1 MDQIERHAELQE
13 MLRQAVNGALEDMYV
28 AAPVQIVSFDPLTAT
43 ADAILLQPLRVD
55 QQDGTQ
61 VWKQATKFCKCPVV
75 FLQGG
80 GFTVFAPPQVGDEA
94 LAIFCHRSIDDWW
107 YYGGA
112 QQRSSLRR
120 FSKDD
125 AILLCG
131 VFSRPNVPL
140 TPIDPAALEIR
151 SDSGTVKIRLD
162 ASGVTITAPVVT
174 VAGDLAVTGNVLSGT
189 VSLETHVHSGVQSG
203 GSDTGPPL
211 P

>member
-1 MDQIERHAELQE
+1 MDQIERHADMQE
-13 MLRQAVNGALEDMYV
+13 MLRQAINGALEDVYV
-28 AAPVQIVSFDPLTAT
+28 AAPVRIVSFDPLTAT
-43 ADAILLQPLRVD
+43 ADALLLQPLRVD

-61 VWKQATKFCKCPVV
+61 EWKQATKFSKCPVV

-80 GFTVFAPPQVGDEA
+80 GFTIFAPPQAGDEA
-94 LAIFCHRSIDDWW
+94 LAVFCHRSIDDWW
-107 YYGGA
+107 YYGGT

-125 AILLCG
+125 AILICG

-151 SDSGTVKIRLD
+151 SDSGTVKLRLD
-162 ASGVTITAPVVT
+162 TTGVTITAPIVT
-174 VAGDLAVTGNVLSGT
+174 VNGNLAVTGTVSSGT
-189 VSLETHVHSGVQSG
+189 VSLQTHVHSGVQTG